1 MGMKNLVI
9 FYPSFESG
17 GVEKIIENL
26 ISYFSTKNINIFLVT
41 IKNKKINKFNKIKNL
56 KIISPKISSNFFFLP
71 YRIFSMIRC
80 MRSLIKLMKYLDKKN
95 TIIHSMQSS
104 YLPILIS
111 ENGIEFLYPLSARRK

>member
-41 IKNKKINKFNKIKNL
+41 IKNKKLKKFNKIKNL

-80 MRSLIKLMKYLDKKN
+80 MRS
-95 TIIHSMQSS
+95 
-104 YLPILIS
+104 
-111 ENGIEFLYPLSARRK
+111 